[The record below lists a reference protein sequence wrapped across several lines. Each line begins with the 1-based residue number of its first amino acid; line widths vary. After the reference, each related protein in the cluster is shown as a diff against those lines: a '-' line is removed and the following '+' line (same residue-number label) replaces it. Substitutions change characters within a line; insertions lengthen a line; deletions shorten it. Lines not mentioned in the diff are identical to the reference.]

1 MKWNRKKGLVL
12 TALLMAFSLT
22 AGIPSEAAE
31 GYRIGIGKDQT
42 VKAGQTVTLDVTVS
56 APGGTFNTADLTFS
70 YEKDYLTFDQNASTG
85 LDGYT
90 VQEENGKL
98 RILKYGEKQQDG
110 KVLQLAFH
118 TEKAGTTKVTI
129 DSAKMDTESQAITRD
144 APEAEKAPAQAT
156 LTIEAKA
163 KPGKKHHHSSGST
176 DETTS
181 AGTDT
186 VASAASAPQN
196 LQSAKTGDQ
205 GPMIWMIAAVVAAFG
220 CLLVL
225 SRKRRKHE

>member
-12 TALLMAFSLT
+12 TALLMTFCLA

-42 VKAGQTVTLDVTVS
+42 VKVDQTVTLDVTATV
-56 APGGTFNTADLTFS
+56 PGGVFNTADMTFS
-70 YEKDYLTFDQNASTG
+70 YEKEYLTFDKDASTG
-85 LDGYT
+85 LDDYT
-90 VQEENGKL
+90 VQEEDGKL
-98 RILKYGEKQQDG
+98 RILKYGENHQDG
-110 KVLQLAFH
+110 NIFQLAFH

-129 DSAKMDTESQAITRD
+129 DSACMDTESQAITRD

-156 LTIEAKA
+156 LTIKAKA
-163 KPGKKHHHSSGST
+163 KPGKKHHHSSSST

-186 VASAASAPQN
+186 AAAAASTPQN
-196 LQSAKTGDQ
+196 LQSANTGDQ
-205 GPMIWMIAAVVAAFG
+205 GPMLWIIAAVAAAFG